1 MVKEKKKNLRKEITV
16 KRDGLT
22 QIEMT
27 KKSKKICEKFFL
39 FEKVKKAR
47 KFFIY
52 YSIKS
57 EVDTKPIIN
66 HLLAQNKTVTLPRI
80 KNSNSEMSLHKINS
94 LNDLSNN
101 GLSFLQ
107 PDKNLPIILAKDIEI
122 AVIPG
127 IAFDKLKR
135 RLGWGGG
142 YYDKFLSESQ
152 AFSIGLSFDLQ
163 VVDEL
168 PTELHDQQLD
178 LIITETLLIS

>member
-1 MVKEKKKNLRKEITV
+1 MVKEKKKNLRKDIIAKRNKLSQTEIS
-16 KRDGLT
+16 
-22 QIEMT
+22 E
-27 KKSKKICEKFFL
+27 KSKIIYEKFFSL
-39 FEKVKKAR
+39 EKVKKAQ

-57 EVDTKPIIN
+57 EVDTKSIIN
-66 HLLAQNKTVTLPRI
+66 RLLAQNKTVTLPRI
-80 KNSNSEMSLHKINS
+80 KNSNSEMFLHKINS

-107 PDKNLPIILAKDIEI
+107 PDKNLPVIPAKDIEI

-127 IAFDKLKR
+127 IAFDKLKW

-142 YYDKFLSESQ
+142 YYDKFLSESHS
-152 AFSIGLSFDLQ
+152 FSIGLSFDLQ